1 MEPIQAPEATAHLSA
16 DDSLEN
22 LIRRAQSDDQAAF
35 SRLYDLFRPRVAKFL
50 YNATGDYW
58 LTDELANDTFL
69 RLHRALATIQKYQES
84 SFLSFLF
91 RTAANLLR
99 DHHRRKHIPTVAV
112 ENDSW
117 DNRSAHNQAQSLP
130 ADYLESQERAQMLR
144 QALDQLPADQAVLIS
159 LAHFDELSAGQIASI
174 LDKPGAQ
181 AIRAALHRAMNNLQ
195 KELLRQG
202 YFAAQAV

>member
-1 MEPIQAPEATAHLSA
+1 MEPIQAPVSPVHVSA
-16 DDSLEN
+16 EDSFEN
-22 LIRRAQSDDQAAF
+22 LIRRAQSADQAAF
-35 SRLYDLFRPRVAKFL
+35 SRLYELFRPRLAKFL

-58 LTDELANDTFL
+58 LTDELTNDTFF
-69 RLHRALATIQKYQES
+69 RVHRALGTLQKYRES

-91 RTAANLLR
+91 RTAANLLC
-99 DHHRRKHIPTVAV
+99 DHNRRKRIPTTAI

-117 DNRSAHNQAQSLP
+117 DNFPAHNQSQPQP

-159 LAHFDELSAGQIASI
+159 LAHFDELTAGQIASI
-174 LDKPGAQ
+174 LDKPSAQ
-181 AIRAALHRAMNNLQ
+181 AVRAALHRAMNNLQ

-202 YFAAQAV
+202 YFATAAV